1 MNFIYEEILK
11 NIGYSS
17 RPMIGIFYAILFIVI
32 GLIFVIPVIDSE
44 SDIFTVGGFFM
55 LLIFGGIGFNYFTSN
70 IRGIFCNP
78 VNKTQAITLYR
89 ELKNEEGWTDT
100 QDLKIIAK
108 FSEDK
113 MKSIN
118 DKVYK
123 TKTDIQNNI
132 PSGLNLK
139 DSDIENFAKI
149 YVANKE
155 YIKLIGKSDVDISYE
170 IAENICKNVLKME
183 TGCIEHLNIKK
194 DFTPIEN

>member
-1 MNFIYEEILK
+1 MTFIYEEILK

-17 RPMIGIFYAILFIVI
+17 RPTISLFYAILFIVI
-32 GLIFVIPVIDSE
+32 GLIFVISVIDSE
-44 SDIFTVGGFFM
+44 SDIYAVGSFFM

-70 IRGIFCNP
+70 IRGVIHNP
-78 VNKTQAITLYR
+78 VNKTQAIALYR
-89 ELKNEEGWTDT
+89 ELKNEKGWTDT
-100 QDLKIIAK
+100 EDLKIIAK

-123 TKTDIQNNI
+123 TKIDIQNNI

-155 YIKLIGKSDVDISYE
+155 HIKLIGKSDVNISYE
-170 IAENICKNVLKME
+170 ISENICKNVLKLE
-183 TGCIEHLNIKK
+183 TGCMENLNIKK

>member
-17 RPMIGIFYAILFIVI
+17 RPIIGIFYAILFMGI
-32 GLIFVIPVIDSE
+32 GVIFVISILNSE

-55 LLIFGGIGFNYFTSN
+55 LLIFGGMGFNFFTSN
-70 IRGIFCNP
+70 IRGVIHNP
-78 VNKTQAITLYR
+78 VNKTQAIALYR

-100 QDLKIIAK
+100 EDLKTIAK

-118 DKVYK
+118 DKIYK
-123 TKTDIQNNI
+123 TKSDIQNNI

-139 DSDIENFAKI
+139 NSDIEKFAKI

-155 YIKLIGKSDVDISYE
+155 HIKLIGKSDVDISYE
-170 IAENICKNVLKME
+170 ISENICKNVLKLE

-194 DFTPIEN
+194 DFTPIGN

>member
-17 RPMIGIFYAILFIVI
+17 RPMIGIFYAILFIGI
-32 GLIFVIPVIDSE
+32 GLIFVIADINSK
-44 SDIFTVGGFFM
+44 SDIYTFGGFFM
-55 LLIFGGIGFNYFTSN
+55 VLIFGGIGFNYFRSN
-70 IRGIFCNP
+70 IKGIFRNP
-78 VNKTQAITLYR
+78 VNKTQAISLYR

-100 QDLKIIAK
+100 EDLKIIAK

-123 TKTDIQNNI
+123 TKKDIQNNI

-155 YIKLIGKSDVDISYE
+155 HIKLIGKSDVDISYE
-170 IAENICKNVLKME
+170 ISENICKNVLKLK
-183 TGCIEHLNIKK
+183 TGCMENFNIKK

>member
-17 RPMIGIFYAILFIVI
+17 RPMIGIFYAILFIGI
-32 GLIFVIPVIDSE
+32 GLIFVISVINSE
-44 SDIFTVGGFFM
+44 SDIYTVGGVFM
-55 LLIFGGIGFNYFTSN
+55 LLIFGGIGFKYFTSN
-70 IRGIFCNP
+70 IRGVIHNP
-78 VNKTQAITLYR
+78 VNKTQAISLYR
-89 ELKNEEGWTDT
+89 ELKNEEDWTDT
-100 QDLKIIAK
+100 EDLKIIAK

-123 TKTDIQNNI
+123 TKIDIQNNI

-155 YIKLIGKSDVDISYE
+155 HIKLIGKSDVNISYE
-170 IAENICKNVLKME
+170 ISENICKNVLKLE
-183 TGCIEHLNIKK
+183 TGCMENLNIKK

>member
-17 RPMIGIFYAILFIVI
+17 RPMIGIFYAILFIGI
-32 GLIFVIPVIDSE
+32 GLIFVIADINSK
-44 SDIFTVGGFFM
+44 SDIYTFGGFFM
-55 LLIFGGIGFNYFTSN
+55 VLIFGGIGFNYFRSN
-70 IRGIFCNP
+70 IRGIFRNP
-78 VNKTQAITLYR
+78 VNKTQVISLYR

-100 QDLKIIAK
+100 EDLKIIAK

-123 TKTDIQNNI
+123 TKIDIQNNI

-155 YIKLIGKSDVDISYE
+155 HIKLIGKSDVDVSYDIS
-170 IAENICKNVLKME
+170 ENICKNVLKLE
-183 TGCIEHLNIKK
+183 TGCMENLNIKK

>member
-17 RPMIGIFYAILFIVI
+17 RPMIGLFYAILFIVI
-32 GLIFVIPVIDSE
+32 GLIFVISAIDSE
-44 SDIFTVGGFFM
+44 SDIYTVGGFFM
-55 LLIFGGIGFNYFTSN
+55 LLIFGGIGFNYLTSN
-70 IRGIFCNP
+70 IRGVIRNP
-78 VNKTQAITLYR
+78 VNKTQAIALYR
-89 ELKNEEGWTDT
+89 ELKNENGWTDT
-100 QDLKIIAK
+100 EDLKIIAK

-123 TKTDIQNNI
+123 TKIDIQNNI

-155 YIKLIGKSDVDISYE
+155 HIKLIGKSDVDISYE
-170 IAENICKNVLKME
+170 ISENICKNVLKLE
-183 TGCIEHLNIKK
+183 TGCMENLNIKK

>member
-17 RPMIGIFYAILFIVI
+17 RPMIGIFFAILFIGI
-32 GLIFVIPVIDSE
+32 GLIFVIPILDSE

-55 LLIFGGIGFNYFTSN
+55 LLIFGGIGFNFFTSN
-70 IRGIFCNP
+70 IRGIFRNP
-78 VNKTQAITLYR
+78 VNKTQAVALYR
-89 ELKNEEGWTDT
+89 ELKNEKGWTDT

-139 DSDIENFAKI
+139 NSDIENFAKI

-155 YIKLIGKSDVDISYE
+155 HIKLIGKSDVDISYE
-170 IAENICKNVLKME
+170 ISENICKNVLKLE

>member
-17 RPMIGIFYAILFIVI
+17 RPMIGIFYAILFIGI
-32 GLIFVIPVIDSE
+32 GSIFVIADINSK
-44 SDIFTVGGFFM
+44 SDIYTFGGFFM
-55 LLIFGGIGFNYFTSN
+55 VLIFGGIGFNYFRSN
-70 IRGIFCNP
+70 IRGIFRNP
-78 VNKTQAITLYR
+78 VNKTQAISLYR
-89 ELKNEEGWTDT
+89 ELKNEKGWTDT
-100 QDLKIIAK
+100 EDLKIIAK

-123 TKTDIQNNI
+123 TKIDIQNNI

-155 YIKLIGKSDVDISYE
+155 HIKLIGKSDVDVSYDIS
-170 IAENICKNVLKME
+170 ENICKNVLKLE
-183 TGCIEHLNIKK
+183 TGCIENLNIKK